1 LFDILARDKQNNF
14 VVIELRVS
22 KAYV

>member
-1 LFDILARDKQNNF
+1 LFDILARDEQNNF